1 MPELRAKGPSRKR
14 DTLHGNEMPS
24 MRDPD
29 DSRVICDFRDFEQE
43 ESELMSE
50 LEHDPNENSQK
61 ESEEKSD
68 FASSEMAVY
77 KWLHSLQW
85 KGLGEP
91 DGHACLTGRCGETI
105 EIFLNFNGERVK
117 EAAYLTNGCISSRVC
132 AALIAQ
138 MAHGKTPDELLDITA
153 QSILSLLGDFPESEE
168 HCAFLAAETLQEALH
183 SYMLKQ
189 SESHSGSDR
198 EP

>member
-1 MPELRAKGPSRKR
+1 MPELRAKDSSRKR

-24 MRDPD
+24 MRDTD
-29 DSRVICDFRDFEQE
+29 DSRIIYGFRDFERE
-43 ESELMSE
+43 ESEFMSE
-50 LEHDPNENSQK
+50 LVHDPNENTKK
-61 ESEEKSD
+61 ESEEESD

-77 KWLHSLQW
+77 RWLHSLQW
-85 KGLGEP
+85 KGQGEP

-168 HCAFLAAETLQEALH
+168 HCAFLAAETLQEALNH
-183 SYMLKQ
+183 YMLKQ
-189 SESHSGSDR
+189 GENRSGGDH